1 MKLVRTVP
9 ALGKREEDQLNR
21 LYTTVTAM
29 QIIYSGL
36 GYTEKI
42 GPKIQ
47 ALFEKYPVAQQFKNS
62 MGFPELWKHEILLFD
77 I

>member
-1 MKLVRTVP
+1 
-9 ALGKREEDQLNR
+9 
-21 LYTTVTAM
+21 M